1 MADLVYLNLWLN
13 NFSESNMLQHWGSAL
28 AEFPVSATSP
38 GVRSLAVYPLLWS
51 ETPVLQQSF
60 QEGADVEHVTGLAAE
75 WLHADCAYEAEM
87 NWDLW
92 LRASPEAPGKRR
104 QVPSPVSLVCFG
116 KEFADEGEEGRCDL
130 QVNFGLDFAFVPDPD
145 ELTHLQDSPE
155 MEMARQRTQEN
166 IQQLLGFVRRLERRL
181 PVAKKLLWSESGEN
195 LAEKI
200 LAGWGQER

>member
-1 MADLVYLNLWLN
+1 MADLVYLDLWID
-13 NFSESNMLQHWGSAL
+13 NFSESNMLQHWASVL

-38 GVRSLAVYPLLWS
+38 GVRSLAIYPFRRS

-60 QEGADVEHVTGLAAE
+60 QEGADVEHVAGLAAE

-92 LRASPEAPGKRR
+92 LQTSPEAPGKRR

-116 KEFADEGEEGRCDL
+116 REFEDESEEGRCDL
-130 QVNFGLDFAFVPDPD
+130 QINFGLDFAFVPDPD
-145 ELTHLQDSPE
+145 ELEHLQDSSV
-155 MEMARQRTQEN
+155 MEIVRQRTQEN
-166 IQQLLGFVRRLERRL
+166 IQQLLGFVRRLKEKL

-200 LAGWGQER
+200 LAGREQES

>member
-1 MADLVYLNLWLN
+1 
-13 NFSESNMLQHWGSAL
+13 MLQHWGSAL
-28 AEFPVSATSP
+28 EEFPVSATSP
-38 GVRSLAVYPLLWS
+38 GVRSLTIYPLRWS

-92 LRASPEAPGKRR
+92 LQASPEIPGKRR

-130 QVNFGLDFAFVPDPD
+130 QVNFGLDFAFVPDLD
-145 ELTHLQDSPE
+145 ELTRLQDSPE
-155 MEMARQRTQEN
+155 MEMVRQRTQEN
-166 IQQLLGFVRRLERRL
+166 IQQLLSFVHRLERKL

-200 LAGWGQER
+200 LSGWEQES

>member
-28 AEFPVSATSP
+28 AEFPVSATLP
-38 GVRSLAVYPLLWS
+38 GVRSLAIYPIRWS

-60 QEGADVEHVTGLAAE
+60 LEGADVGHVAGLAAE
-75 WLHADCAYEAEM
+75 WLHADCAYEVEM

-92 LRASPEAPGKRR
+92 LQASPEEPGKRR
-104 QVPSPVSLVCFG
+104 QVPAPVSLTCFG
-116 KEFADEGEEGRCDL
+116 REFEDEGEEGRCDL
-130 QVNFGLDFAFVPDPD
+130 QVNFGLDYAFIPDPN
-145 ELTHLQDSPE
+145 ELAQARTTPE
-155 MEMARQRTQEN
+155 LEMIQRRTQEN
-166 IQQLLGFVRRLERRL
+166 IQQLVGFVHRLERKL

-200 LAGWGQER
+200 LAGWEQES